1 MDKELWP
8 LLPKSFIVLVME
20 RHMKLM
26 GMWQDRKPFDAATML
41 DGCDYNGHER
51 TPKGTFARMVL
62 LEI

>member
-1 MDKELWP
+1 
-8 LLPKSFIVLVME
+8 ME